1 MRRYLIY
8 FYFLSACV
16 SAPHLGFAQSAESD
30 LLTAAQQAF
39 NDGFSDVATR
49 YLEDFINKFPGSR
62 NLPMAKLL
70 LGESDFLR
78 GDYPNALDLFEE
90 ISMQT
95 DKRDEVLYWRG
106 ETYLKL
112 NRLPEAQRDYQTVI
126 DDFPQS
132 GYVPQAYYS
141 LGWSFFQ
148 EKKYGPAKNVFLRLT
163 TQFPNHQLSEDA
175 SLKIAECDF
184 NSGQLNNAREDFQRY
199 LARYPKSSHL
209 CEVNFNIAESFY
221 YLEKYEN
228 AADFYEK
235 ALDSNCD
242 DALRL
247 TAFTAEG
254 WAYIKLNKFNDA
266 ENVFKKAKSFSKAK
280 DLSAEDVVLGQANLA
295 YEQGSYEQAVVL
307 FTDFIQSYPQS
318 PHWQQGYLGR
328 ANVFYLLKQYDEAR
342 TDYLHLSDQQDPE
355 IFEKSKFGL
364 GWCELKLG
372 HTAAAINY
380 FQEVFDNS
388 QDPAARANALIQ
400 MADVYQESSQWD
412 AAAGMYERVK
422 KMFPTNDMMD
432 YVLYRQAIAFLKSGK
447 VDAALIDFKNLQDT
461 FSGSKYL
468 EDINYYMG
476 VISFKRGDWPKS
488 AQTMGHYL
496 RNLSRPS
503 EFTPEAN
510 YILALS
516 RLNMKD
522 PEEALKVFQKI
533 LRLYPNDID
542 IAKNADIG
550 IAKCQFEMGQVGQAV
565 QRFKLI
571 VYKYPKTDTE
581 FEALLWLAQYYLK
594 NADVDPAIDYYKA
607 IIDEF
612 PDSPQLDQ
620 IHYELGQAY
629 EFQGHSDNALE
640 EYRAIS
646 SHDALLT
653 GKTRIAIA
661 GIMSKDLDPQRAI
674 AAYKSIIADSPEY
687 AGEAYLKLGQ
697 LYRNAQEYEKEL
709 GVYQSAL
716 AGKGPQVD
724 RAQIQFNL
732 ADTLELMSR
741 TDEAIAEYLKI
752 PDQYPNELEWD
763 VKAYLRVAKIYEE
776 GEDWEGARVTYQKII
791 QLNTPEATFAQ
802 ERLDWIKN
810 NAAKKRHYGG
820 GL

>member
-1 MRRYLIY
+1 MRRYFSY
-8 FYFLSACV
+8 FYLIAFLCM
-16 SAPHLGFAQSAESD
+16 PHPVFAQSTESD
-30 LLTAAQQAF
+30 LLSAAQQAF
-39 NDGFSDVATR
+39 NDGFSDVAKR
-49 YLEDFINKFPGSR
+49 YLEDFLDKFPESR
-62 NLPMAKLL
+62 NLTTAKLL
-70 LGESDFLR
+70 LGECDFLR
-78 GDYPNALDLFEE
+78 GDYDKALDLFEE

-95 DKRDEVLYWRG
+95 PKRDELLFWRG
-106 ETYLKL
+106 ETYLKQ
-112 NRLPEAQRDYQTVI
+112 NRLPQAQRDYQTVI

-132 GYVPQAYYS
+132 PYVPQAYYS

-148 EKKYGPAKNVFLRLT
+148 QKEYAPAKKVFLRLT
-163 TQFPNHQLSEDA
+163 SSFPNNQLSEDA
-175 SLKIAECDF
+175 SLKVAECDY
-184 NSGQLNNAREDFQRY
+184 NSGSLKNAREDFQRY
-199 LARYPKSSHL
+199 AERYPKSNHL

-221 YLEKYEN
+221 YLNKFES
-228 AADFYEK
+228 AADYYQK
-235 ALDSNCD
+235 AIDSNCD
-242 DALRL
+242 DALKL
-247 TAFTAEG
+247 SAYTAQG
-254 WAYIKLNKFNDA
+254 WDLIKLNRFNDA
-266 ENVFKKAKSFSKAK
+266 QNVFKKAKGFSKAK

-295 YEQGSYEQAVVL
+295 YEQGAYEQAVVL

-318 PHWQQGYLGR
+318 QHWPQGYLGR

-342 TDYLHLSDQQDPE
+342 SDYMRLSDQKDPD
-355 IFEKSKFGL
+355 IFEKSQFGL

-372 HTAAAINY
+372 HTADAVSH
-380 FQEVFDNS
+380 FQEVFDHS
-388 QDPAARANALIQ
+388 QDPDARANALIQ
-400 MADVYQESSQWD
+400 MADVYQESNKWD
-412 AAAGMYERVK
+412 DAAGMYERVK
-422 KMFPTNDMMD
+422 RMFPGNDMMD

-447 VDAALIDFKNLQDT
+447 VDAALVDFKNLQDN

-476 VISFKRGDWPKS
+476 VISFKRGDWRKS
-488 AQTMGHYL
+488 VHTMSHYL
-496 RNLSRPS
+496 RSLSRPS

-516 RLNMKD
+516 HLNLRE
-522 PEEALKVFQKI
+522 PEEALNVFQKI

-550 IAKCQFEMGQVGQAV
+550 IAKCQFEMGQEAQAV

-594 NADVDPAIDYYKA
+594 NADADTAIDYYKT

-612 PDSPQLDQ
+612 PDSPQMDQ

-629 EFQGHSDNALE
+629 EFQGHSDSALE
-640 EYRAIS
+640 QYRAIS
-646 SHDALLT
+646 SRDGTLT

-674 AAYKSIIADSPEY
+674 AAYKSIIATSPEY

-697 LYRNAQEYEKEL
+697 LFRNAQDYEKEIA
-709 GVYQSAL
+709 VYQNAL
-716 AGKGPQVD
+716 AGKQGQID

-752 PDQYPNELEWD
+752 PDLYPNELEWD

-776 GEDWEGARVTYQKII
+776 GADWEAARVTYQKII

-810 NAAKKRHYGG
+810 NAGKLRPHF
-820 GL
+820 